1 MESAALVCGE
11 YSSGDENTEMKVKGI
26 QCDVNY
32 DEVGMDMGSSSAS
45 ETEDDKH
52 GAVEKNSKRR
62 ADEVLFSSK
71 EEFEAYQKQ
80 FKDNPEEQKFV
91 DEEEKSE
98 YAESK
103 NKNFKT
109 NNHTEYGESNERDE
123 YGRCEPSKNKN
134 PKRINSPEVPQS
146 SAREPH
152 RRTNQF
158 QKNEDEDMTC
168 RDETKQK
175 QPNKRL
181 EFRI

>member
-11 YSSGDENTEMKVKGI
+11 YSSGDENTEMKAKGI

-52 GAVEKNSKRR
+52 GGAETNSTSRV
-62 ADEVLFSSK
+62 DEALFSSK
-71 EEFEAYQKQ
+71 EEYEAYQKQ
-80 FKDNPEEQKFV
+80 FKDNPKEKN
-91 DEEEKSE
+91 DDEEKSE

-103 NKNFKT
+103 NRVFKT
-109 NNHTEYGESNERDE
+109 NNHTEYGENNERDE
-123 YGRCEPSKNKN
+123 YGRCQPSKSKN

-146 SAREPH
+146 STREPH
-152 RRTNQF
+152 RRTNQI
-158 QKNEDEDMTC
+158 QRNENEDITY

-181 EFRI
+181 EFCI